1 MGKDKKKKKEEGGE
15 KSVDNQT
22 FLGLSKE
29 AEHTVTAVIFFLS
42 ALFLI
47 LAYFGIA
54 GIAGDISYG
63 FLSKLFGAGFFL
75 FPLVFILLGIA
86 LLKAVTPRFISS
98 AISGGI
104 LFLLSSLG
112 LLDLIFRERTGEEV
126 TGGLVG
132 KFFAMPFIKLF
143 DQIAGGLILLTLVI
157 ISFIIIFDSRLLLK
171 ASIFGKNLGKKKEE
185 GDLTDKESAKI
196 NAIAETEEKKECK
209 EKTSHELVGLGPKGE
224 GNEKTIANSVGEFL
238 RIPFFGDRRRG
249 KFTPPPLSLFEND
262 SGKPSAGD
270 IKANANIIK
279 RTLSNFGID
288 IEMDEISIGPSI
300 TRYAL
305 KPAEGIKLS
314 RILGLNPNLALALA
328 AHPIRIEAPIPGK
341 SLVGIEIPNKTKSIV
356 GLGSLFSTPEFQ
368 NNTDPLFI
376 TLGRGVSG
384 SPYFTNLSKAP
395 HILIAGST
403 GSGKSVT
410 IHTIIASIL
419 YRNPPDKV
427 RFIMIDPKRVE
438 LTAYNNIPHLLTGVI
453 TDPKKTIIAL
463 GWAAKEMERRYS
475 ILEENCVRDI
485 QSYHKNIMEPFEIK
499 IEKCEED
506 AEEME
511 NAPDPMPYIVIVID
525 ELADIMATYP
535 RELEAAIVRLAQM
548 SRAVG
553 IHLVLSTQRPQVEV
567 ITGLIKANIPTRIA
581 LRVPSQ
587 IDSRTILDTPGAEK
601 LLGAGDML
609 YMGGET
615 AKPIRIQSGY
625 ISEQE
630 VKNLVKFLINK
641 HKDDFLDEIDL
652 TADKNGSSIA
662 SVNFSNGDNGGT
674 DGKDDQIYEE
684 AKKLV
689 TTAGKASSSLLQR
702 KLMLGYARAA
712 RIMDMLE
719 ERGVVGPG
727 VGSKPREVL
736 IHAEAKDV
744 YLGDGGVKSDD
755 GKSDEEQL

>member
-1 MGKDKKKKKEEGGE
+1 MGKDKKKKKEEDGG
-15 KSVDNQT
+15 KDVDNQT

-29 AEHTVTAVIFFLS
+29 AEHTVTAVVFFLS

-54 GIAGDISYG
+54 GIAGNISYG

-98 AISGGI
+98 AVSGGI

-112 LLDLIFRERTGEEV
+112 LLDLIFRERTGEEI
-126 TGGLVG
+126 TGGLIG
-132 KFFAMPFIKLF
+132 KFFAMPLVKLF
-143 DQIAGGLILLTLVI
+143 DEIASGLILLTLVI
-157 ISFIIIFDSRLLLK
+157 ISFIIIFDSRLVLS
-171 ASIFGKNLGKKKEE
+171 ASIFGKKLGNKNEE

-196 NAIAETEEKKECK
+196 NAIAETEEKKVVK
-209 EKTSHELVGLGPKGE
+209 EKTSSELVGPGPKGE
-224 GNEKTIANSVGEFL
+224 EGEKSIANSVGEFL
-238 RIPFFGDRRRG
+238 HIPFFGDRKRG
-249 KFTPPPLSLFEND
+249 KYTPPPLSIFEND

-288 IEMDEISIGPSI
+288 TEMDEISIGPSI

-368 NNTDPLFI
+368 SNTDPLFL

-384 SPYFTNLSKAP
+384 SPHFTNLAKAP

-419 YRNPPDKV
+419 YRNPPGKV

-438 LTAYNNIPHLLTGVI
+438 LTAYNNIPHLLTSVI
-453 TDPKKTIIAL
+453 TDPKKTIVAL
-463 GWAAKEMERRYS
+463 GWAAKEMERRYN

-485 QSYHKNIMEPFEIK
+485 QSYHKNIIEPFDAK
-499 IEKCEED
+499 VEKCEEG

-525 ELADIMATYP
+525 ELADIMAMYP
-535 RELEAAIVRLAQM
+535 RELEAAVVRLAQM

-630 VKNLVKFLINK
+630 VKNLVKYLIDK

-652 TADKNGSSIA
+652 TSDKNGSTLT
-662 SVNFSNGDNGGT
+662 SVDFSNRESGG
-674 DGKDDQIYEE
+674 DGKDEQIYEE

-744 YLGDGGVKSDD
+744 YLENDGVKSDD